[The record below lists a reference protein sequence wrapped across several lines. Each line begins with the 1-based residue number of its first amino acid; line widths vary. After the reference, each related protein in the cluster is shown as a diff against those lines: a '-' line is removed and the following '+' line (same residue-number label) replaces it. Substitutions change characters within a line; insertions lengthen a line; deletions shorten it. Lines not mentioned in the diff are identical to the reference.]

1 MGRISRMGKISRPT
15 QLKMNKLT
23 ALAAATMLVGLCSCS
38 TLRFYSQAARG
49 QMEMLRKAKPV
60 EQVMTDPKSK
70 PLLKQK
76 LSTVD
81 DILDFA
87 EKVLH
92 LPAKGQYRR
101 YANLGRRHAVWVVFA
116 APEFSVEPKTWSYPL
131 LGKLAYRGFFQETL
145 ANAEADK
152 LRAEGFDVYVAGVDA
167 YSTLGFFR
175 DPLLNTF
182 IGRSDADLAEL
193 IFHELTHQRL
203 YLSGDTDFNEA
214 FATAVGQEG
223 ARRWLRARGR
233 MKELAQYEKEMRV
246 EREFIKLVL
255 ETREELERIYAPPI
269 VRGHRAGDGR
279 GPRAIRGDSID
290 SLFDEPTHTSERKY
304 QGVVPGR
311 PGLLEK
317 KNQAF
322 SRLKLRALA
331 LDARHGGSLK
341 IERWFKKSVNNAR
354 LATVSSYY
362 EMLPGFEALLKQR
375 DGDLEP
381 FMADIGA
388 MRRLKHDERRQRIMQ
403 AIPQR

>member
-1 MGRISRMGKISRPT
+1 MKDMILESLGIGFDRMGRNPRMGKISRPP
-15 QLKMNKLT
+15 LFKMKKLT
-23 ALAAATMLVGLCSCS
+23 ALAAATLLVGLCSCS
-38 TLRFYSQAARG
+38 TLRFYSQAAGG

-60 EQVMTDPKSK
+60 AEVMADPQSK

-76 LSTVD
+76 LTIVE

-87 EKVLH
+87 EKELH

-131 LGKLAYRGFFQETL
+131 LGKLAYRGFFEEKL
-145 ANAEADK
+145 AIQEADK
-152 LRAEGFDVYVAGVDA
+152 LRAEGYDVYVAGVDA

-214 FATAVGQEG
+214 FATALGQEG

-255 ETREELERIYAPPI
+255 ETREELKGIYA
-269 VRGHRAGDGR
+269 RTYRSR
-279 GPRAIRGDSID
+279 ETELMQKNNAI
-290 SLFDEPTHTSERKY
+290 T
-304 QGVVPGR
+304 
-311 PGLLEK
+311 
-317 KNQAF
+317 
-322 SRLKLRALA
+322 RLRQRALA
-331 LDARHGGSLK
+331 LDVSHGGSLK
-341 IERWFKKSVNNAR
+341 IERWFKKPVNNAR

-375 DGDLEP
+375 GGDLER

-388 MRRLKHDERRQRIMQ
+388 MRRLKHDGRRQRIMQ

>member
-1 MGRISRMGKISRPT
+1 
-15 QLKMNKLT
+15 MNRLHIF
-23 ALAAATMLVGLCSCS
+23 LPFIAAVGLSSCS
-38 TLRFYSQAARG
+38 TLRFYTQAAGG
-49 QMEMLRKAKPV
+49 QMEMLRKARPV
-60 EQVMTDPKSK
+60 AEVMADSKSK

-87 EKVLH
+87 EKELH

-101 YANLGRRHAVWVVFA
+101 YANLGRRHAVWVVFV

-131 LGKLAYRGFFQETL
+131 LGKLAYRGFFEEKL
-145 ANAEADK
+145 ATTEADK
-152 LRAEGFDVYVAGVDA
+152 LRAEGYDVYVAGVDA

-233 MKELAQYEKEMRV
+233 LKELAQYEKEMRV
-246 EREFIKLVL
+246 EREFIKMVL
-255 ETREELERIYAPPI
+255 ETREELKGIYARAHASKTEEGNTTGLTRLAGLTVLKKSCSSCESCQSCSSGRDLNTGAD
-269 VRGHRAGDGR
+269 VRTKLSR
-279 GPRAIRGDSID
+279 
-290 SLFDEPTHTSERKY
+290 ETE
-304 QGVVPGR
+304 
-311 PGLLEK
+311 LLQ
-317 KNQAF
+317 KNKAF
-322 SRLKLRALA
+322 SRLRERALA
-331 LDARHGGSLK
+331 LDARHGGNLK
-341 IERWFKKSVNNAR
+341 IERWFAKPVNNAR

-362 EMLPGFEALLKQR
+362 EMLPGFETLLKQR
-375 DGDLEP
+375 GGDLEH
-381 FMADIGA
+381 FMADISA

>member
-1 MGRISRMGKISRPT
+1 MNRPIF
-15 QLKMNKLT
+15 LLPL
-23 ALAAATMLVGLCSCS
+23 LAAACLSSCS
-38 TLRFYSQAARG
+38 TLRFYSQAAGG
-49 QMEMLRKAKPV
+49 QMEILRKARPV
-60 EQVMTDPKSK
+60 PEVMADPKSK

-87 EKVLH
+87 EKELH

-116 APEFSVEPKTWSYPL
+116 APEFSVKPKTWSYPL
-131 LGKLAYRGFFQETL
+131 LGKLAYRGFFEEKL
-145 ANAEADK
+145 ATAEADK
-152 LRAEGFDVYVAGVDA
+152 LRAEGFDVYVAGIDA

-255 ETREELERIYAPPI
+255 ETREELKGLYPPKPPSEAILEYLKTTRKPLTKYIAIPGGHERWLK
-269 VRGHRAGDGR
+269 
-279 GPRAIRGDSID
+279 IRDQKQST
-290 SLFDEPTHTSERKY
+290 FT
-304 QGVVPGR
+304 
-311 PGLLEK
+311 
-317 KNQAF
+317 
-322 SRLKLRALA
+322 RLHQRALA

-341 IERWFKKSVNNAR
+341 LERWFNKPVNNAR

-375 DGDLEP
+375 GGDLEQY
-381 FMADIGA
+381 MADIGT
-388 MRRLKHDERRQRIMQ
+388 MRQLKHDDRRQRIMQ
-403 AIPQR
+403 AIP

>member
-1 MGRISRMGKISRPT
+1 
-15 QLKMNKLT
+15 MNPLN
-23 ALAAATMLVGLCSCS
+23 AIAAAAMLAGLCSCS

-60 EQVMTDPKSK
+60 TKVMADPKSK

-76 LSTVD
+76 LTTVD

-87 EKVLH
+87 EKELH

-131 LGKLAYRGFFQETL
+131 LGKLAYRGFFQEAL

-152 LRAEGFDVYVAGVDA
+152 LRAQGYDVYVAGVDA

-233 MKELAQYEKEMRV
+233 LKELAQYEKEMRV
-246 EREFIKLVL
+246 ERKFIKLVL
-255 ETREELERIYAPPI
+255 ETREELKGIYAPPPI

-279 GPRAIRGDSID
+279 GLRTIRGDSID
-290 SLFDEPTHTSERKY
+290 SLFDLPTDSSERKY
-304 QGVVPGR
+304 QGIVTWR
-311 PGLLEK
+311 SGLLDK

-322 SRLKLRALA
+322 SRLKQRALA
-331 LDARHGGSLK
+331 LDARHGGSMK
-341 IERWFKKSVNNAR
+341 IERWFKKPLNNAR

-375 DGDLEP
+375 GGDLEQ

-388 MRRLKHDERRQRIMQ
+388 MRRLKHDDRRQRIMQ

>member
-1 MGRISRMGKISRPT
+1 MGKISRPP
-15 QLKMNKLT
+15 LFKMKKLT
-23 ALAAATMLVGLCSCS
+23 ALAAATLLVGLCSCS
-38 TLRFYSQAARG
+38 TLRFYSQAAGG

-60 EQVMTDPKSK
+60 AEVMADPQSK

-76 LSTVD
+76 LTIVE

-87 EKVLH
+87 EKELH

-131 LGKLAYRGFFQETL
+131 LGKLAYRGFFEEKL
-145 ANAEADK
+145 AIQEADK
-152 LRAEGFDVYVAGVDA
+152 LRAEGYDVYVAGVDA

-214 FATAVGQEG
+214 FATALGQEG

-255 ETREELERIYAPPI
+255 ETREELKGIYA
-269 VRGHRAGDGR
+269 RTYRSR
-279 GPRAIRGDSID
+279 ETELMQKNNAI
-290 SLFDEPTHTSERKY
+290 T
-304 QGVVPGR
+304 
-311 PGLLEK
+311 
-317 KNQAF
+317 
-322 SRLKLRALA
+322 RLRQRALA
-331 LDARHGGSLK
+331 LDVSHGGSLK
-341 IERWFKKSVNNAR
+341 IERWFKKPVNNAR

-375 DGDLEP
+375 GGDLER

-388 MRRLKHDERRQRIMQ
+388 MRRLKHDGRRQRIMQ

>member
-1 MGRISRMGKISRPT
+1 MNRP
-15 QLKMNKLT
+15 LLLLPF
-23 ALAAATMLVGLCSCS
+23 LAAAGLSSCS
-38 TLRFYSQAARG
+38 TMRFYSQAVGG
-49 QMEMLRKAKPV
+49 QMEMLRKARPV
-60 EQVMTDPKSK
+60 AEVMADSKSK

-87 EKVLH
+87 EKELH

-116 APEFSVEPKTWSYPL
+116 APEFSVKPKTWSYPL
-131 LGKLAYRGFFQETL
+131 LGKLAYRGFFEEKL
-145 ANAEADK
+145 ATAEADK

-223 ARRWLRARGR
+223 ARRWLRARDR
-233 MKELAQYEKEMRV
+233 IKELAQYEKELRV

-255 ETREELERIYAPPI
+255 ETREELKSVFAPPPI

-279 GPRAIRGDSID
+279 GLRAIRGDSID
-290 SLFDEPTHTSERKY
+290 SLFDLPTDCSEKKY
-304 QGVVPGR
+304 QSSLASGM

-317 KNQAF
+317 KTKAF
-322 SRLKLRALA
+322 SRLKQRALA

-341 IERWFKKSVNNAR
+341 LERWFKKPVNNAR

-375 DGDLEP
+375 GGDLEQY
-381 FMADIGA
+381 MADIGT
-388 MRRLKHDERRQRIMQ
+388 MRQLKHDDRRQRIMQ
-403 AIPQR
+403 AIP

>member
-1 MGRISRMGKISRPT
+1 
-15 QLKMNKLT
+15 MNRLLFLLPF
-23 ALAAATMLVGLCSCS
+23 LAAVSLCSCS
-38 TLRFYSQAARG
+38 TLRFYSQAAGG
-49 QMEMLRKAKPV
+49 QMEMLRKARPV
-60 EQVMTDPKSK
+60 AEVMADPKSK

-81 DILDFA
+81 DILEFA
-87 EKVLH
+87 EKELH

-131 LGKLAYRGFFQETL
+131 LGKLGYRGFFQESL

-152 LRAEGFDVYVAGVDA
+152 LRAGGYDVYVAGIDA

-182 IGRSDADLAEL
+182 IGRSDAALAEL

-255 ETREELERIYAPPI
+255 ETREELKAIYARTYRSRETE
-269 VRGHRAGDGR
+269 V
-279 GPRAIRGDSID
+279 
-290 SLFDEPTHTSERKY
+290 L
-304 QGVVPGR
+304 Q
-311 PGLLEK
+311 
-317 KNQAF
+317 KNNAF
-322 SRLKLRALA
+322 SRLRQRAIA
-331 LDARHGGSLK
+331 LDARHGGSMK
-341 IERWFKKSVNNAR
+341 IERWFKKPVNNAR

-362 EMLPGFEALLKQR
+362 EMLPGFEALLKQHG
-375 DGDLEP
+375 GDLEQ
-381 FMADIGA
+381 FMTDIGA
-388 MRRLKHDERRQRIMQ
+388 MRQLKHDDRRQRIMQ
-403 AIPQR
+403 AIP

>member
-1 MGRISRMGKISRPT
+1 
-15 QLKMNKLT
+15 MNPLH
-23 ALAAATMLVGLCSCS
+23 AFVAAAMLTGLCSCS
-38 TLRFYSQAARG
+38 TLRFYTQAAGG
-49 QMEMLRKAKPV
+49 QMEMLRRAKPV
-60 EQVMTDPKSK
+60 AEVLADPKSK

-76 LSTVD
+76 LTTVE

-87 EKVLH
+87 EKELH

-131 LGKLAYRGFFQETL
+131 LGKLAYRGFFEEKL
-145 ANAEADK
+145 ATAEADK
-152 LRAEGFDVYVAGVDA
+152 LRAEGYDVYVAGVDA

-233 MKELAQYEKEMRV
+233 LKELTQYEKEMRV

-255 ETREELERIYAPPI
+255 ETREELKGIYPSMQPSEDILEYLKVTRKPLNKYISIPA
-269 VRGHRAGDGR
+269 GHEQWEQLRDQKQ
-279 GPRAIRGDSID
+279 ST
-290 SLFDEPTHTSERKY
+290 L
-304 QGVVPGR
+304 
-311 PGLLEK
+311 
-317 KNQAF
+317 
-322 SRLKLRALA
+322 SRLRQRALA

-341 IERWFKKSVNNAR
+341 IERWFAKPVNNAR

-362 EMLPGFEALLKQR
+362 EMLPGFEALLKQNG
-375 DGDLEP
+375 GDLEH

-388 MRRLKHDERRQRIMQ
+388 MRSLKHDDRRQRIIQ
-403 AIPQR
+403 AIP

>member
-1 MGRISRMGKISRPT
+1 MKDMVLETLGIGFDRMGRISRMGKISRPP
-15 QLKMNKLT
+15 LIKMNPLH
-23 ALAAATMLVGLCSCS
+23 AIAAAAMLSGLCSCS
-38 TLRFYSQAARG
+38 TLRFYSQAAGG
-49 QMEMLRKAKPV
+49 QMEMLRKARPV
-60 EQVMTDPKSK
+60 AEVMADPKSE
-70 PLLKQK
+70 PPLKQK
-76 LSTVD
+76 LATVD

-87 EKVLH
+87 EKELH

-131 LGKLAYRGFFQETL
+131 LGNLAYRGFFQESL

-152 LRAEGFDVYVAGVDA
+152 LRAEGYDVYVAGVDA

-223 ARRWLRARGR
+223 ARRWLRACGR
-233 MKELAQYEKEMRV
+233 MKELAQYEKEARV

-255 ETREELERIYAPPI
+255 ETREELKGIYDRTYRI
-269 VRGHRAGDGR
+269 R
-279 GPRAIRGDSID
+279 
-290 SLFDEPTHTSERKY
+290 ETE
-304 QGVVPGR
+304 
-311 PGLLEK
+311 LLQ
-317 KNQAF
+317 KNNTF
-322 SRLKLRALA
+322 SRLRQRALA

-341 IERWFKKSVNNAR
+341 IERWFKKPVSNAR

-375 DGDLEP
+375 GGDLEH

-388 MRRLKHDERRQRIMQ
+388 MRRLKHDDRRQRIMQ
-403 AIPQR
+403 AIP

>member
-1 MGRISRMGKISRPT
+1 
-15 QLKMNKLT
+15 MNRLLFLLPI
-23 ALAAATMLVGLCSCS
+23 LAAVGLSSCS
-38 TLRFYSQAARG
+38 TLRFYSQAAGG
-49 QMEMLRKAKPV
+49 QMEMLRKARPV
-60 EQVMTDPKSK
+60 AEVMADPKSK

-76 LSTVD
+76 LITVQ

-87 EKVLH
+87 EKELH

-101 YANLGRRHAVWVVFA
+101 YANLGRSHAVWVVFA
-116 APEFSVEPKTWSYPL
+116 APEFCVKPKTWSYPL
-131 LGKLAYRGFFQETL
+131 LGKLAYRGFFEEKL
-145 ANAEADK
+145 ATREADK
-152 LRAEGFDVYVAGVDA
+152 LRAEGYDVYVAGVDA

-233 MKELAQYEKEMRV
+233 LKELAQYEKDMRV

-255 ETREELERIYAPPI
+255 ETREELKVTYA
-269 VRGHRAGDGR
+269 RTYR
-279 GPRAIRGDSID
+279 
-290 SLFDEPTHTSERKY
+290 
-304 QGVVPGR
+304 
-311 PGLLEK
+311 
-317 KNQAF
+317 
-322 SRLKLRALA
+322 SRETELMQKQLVLSNLRLRALA
-331 LDARHGGSLK
+331 LDARHGGSMK
-341 IERWFKKSVNNAR
+341 IERWFKKPVNNAR

-375 DGDLEP
+375 GGDLEK

-388 MRRLKHDERRQRIMQ
+388 MGSLKHDDRRQRIMQ
-403 AIPQR
+403 AIP

>member
-1 MGRISRMGKISRPT
+1 
-15 QLKMNKLT
+15 MNRLLFLLPF
-23 ALAAATMLVGLCSCS
+23 LAAVGLSSCS
-38 TLRFYSQAARG
+38 TLRFYSQAAGG

-60 EQVMTDPKSK
+60 AEVMADPKSK

-76 LSTVD
+76 LTTVE

-87 EKVLH
+87 EKELH

-116 APEFSVEPKTWSYPL
+116 APEFSAEPKTWSYPL
-131 LGKLAYRGFFQETL
+131 LGKLAYRGFFQEAL
-145 ANAEADK
+145 ANTEADK
-152 LRAEGFDVYVAGVDA
+152 LRAKGYDVYVAGVDA

-255 ETREELERIYAPPI
+255 ETREELKDIYSRIYCS
-269 VRGHRAGDGR
+269 R
-279 GPRAIRGDSID
+279 
-290 SLFDEPTHTSERKY
+290 EPE
-304 QGVVPGR
+304 
-311 PGLLEK
+311 LLQKEK
-317 KNQAF
+317 AF
-322 SRLKLRALA
+322 TRLRQRALA
-331 LDARHGGSLK
+331 LDASHGGSLK
-341 IERWFKKSVNNAR
+341 IERWFKKPVNNAR

-375 DGDLEP
+375 GGDLEQ

-403 AIPQR
+403 AIPER

>member
-1 MGRISRMGKISRPT
+1 MNRP
-15 QLKMNKLT
+15 LFLLPI
-23 ALAAATMLVGLCSCS
+23 LAAVSLCSCS
-38 TLRFYSQAARG
+38 TLRFYTQAAGG
-49 QMEMLRKAKPV
+49 QMEMLRKARPV
-60 EQVMTDPKSK
+60 AEVMADPKSK

-76 LSTVD
+76 LSTVE

-87 EKVLH
+87 EKELH

-101 YANLGRRHAVWVVFA
+101 YTNLGRRHAVWVVFA
-116 APEFSVEPKTWSYPL
+116 APEFSVKPKTWSYPL
-131 LGKLAYRGFFQETL
+131 LGKLTYRGFFQEEL

-152 LRAEGFDVYVAGVDA
+152 LRAGGYDVYVAGIDA

-233 MKELAQYEKEMRV
+233 MKELAQYEKEMRL

-255 ETREELERIYAPPI
+255 ETREELKGLYPAQDVAEKLPSHIHKTR
-269 VRGHRAGDGR
+269 
-279 GPRAIRGDSID
+279 
-290 SLFDEPTHTSERKY
+290 SEYPKSVLISVAY
-304 QGVVPGR
+304 
-311 PGLLEK
+311 EK
-317 KNQAF
+317 VLKLRDQKNNTF
-322 SRLKLRALA
+322 SRLRQRALA
-331 LDARHGGSLK
+331 LDARHGGSMK
-341 IERWFKKSVNNAR
+341 IERWFKKPVNNAR

-375 DGDLEP
+375 GGDLES
-381 FMADIGA
+381 FFTDVHA
-388 MRRLKHDERRQRIMQ
+388 MKPLSKNARRDHVMQ
-403 AIPQR
+403 ARSGSR

>member
-1 MGRISRMGKISRPT
+1 M
-15 QLKMNKLT
+15 
-23 ALAAATMLVGLCSCS
+23 
-38 TLRFYSQAARG
+38 RFYSQAVGG
-49 QMEMLRKAKPV
+49 QMEMLRKARPV
-60 EQVMTDPKSK
+60 AEVMADSKSK

-87 EKVLH
+87 EKELH

-116 APEFSVEPKTWSYPL
+116 APEFSVKPKTWSYPL
-131 LGKLAYRGFFQETL
+131 LGKLAYRGFFEEKL
-145 ANAEADK
+145 ATAEADK

-233 MKELAQYEKEMRV
+233 IKELAQYEKELRV

-255 ETREELERIYAPPI
+255 ETREELKGLYPAQDVAEKIPSHIHKTR
-269 VRGHRAGDGR
+269 
-279 GPRAIRGDSID
+279 
-290 SLFDEPTHTSERKY
+290 SEHPKSVLISVAY
-304 QGVVPGR
+304 
-311 PGLLEK
+311 EK
-317 KNQAF
+317 VLKLRDQKTKAF
-322 SRLKLRALA
+322 SRLKQRALA

-341 IERWFKKSVNNAR
+341 LERWFAKPVNNAR

-375 DGDLEP
+375 GGDLEQY
-381 FMADIGA
+381 MADIGT
-388 MRRLKHDERRQRIMQ
+388 MRQLKHDDRRQRIMQ
-403 AIPQR
+403 AIP

>member
-1 MGRISRMGKISRPT
+1 
-15 QLKMNKLT
+15 MNRLLFLLPF
-23 ALAAATMLVGLCSCS
+23 LAAVSLCSCS
-38 TLRFYSQAARG
+38 TLRFYSQAAGG
-49 QMEMLRKAKPV
+49 QMEMLRKARPV
-60 EQVMTDPKSK
+60 AEVMADPKSK

-87 EKVLH
+87 EKELH

-116 APEFSVEPKTWSYPL
+116 APEFSVKPKTWSYPL
-131 LGKLAYRGFFQETL
+131 LGKLAYRGFFQEAL

-152 LRAEGFDVYVAGVDA
+152 LRAGGYDVYVAGIDA

-255 ETREELERIYAPPI
+255 ETREELKVLYQPRSITKGA
-269 VRGHRAGDGR
+269 RAKEGVG
-279 GPRAIRGDSID
+279 SIMPMTP
-290 SLFDEPTHTSERKY
+290 EEM
-304 QGVVPGR
+304 
-311 PGLLEK
+311 
-317 KNQAF
+317 KNYVDPLSRSKQKAF
-322 SRLKLRALA
+322 SRLRQRALA

-341 IERWFKKSVNNAR
+341 IERWFKKPVNNAR

-375 DGDLEP
+375 GGDLEQ

-388 MRRLKHDERRQRIMQ
+388 MRRLKHDDRRQRIMQ